1 MTKYKPRK
9 KTKYITYLDANN
21 LDGWAMSKPLPTH
34 GFKWMNDEELKDWEQ
49 IPCCLEVDLDYPRDL
64 HDLHNDYPLAPEPL
78 KVNKVYKL
86 IPNLYNKTKYVI
98 HHENLKQYI
107 KLGLRLK
114 KIHRSIRFEE
124 SEWLKPYIYLNTN
137 LRAKASNNFEKDF
150 FKLMNNSIYGKTME
164 NIRNRVDIHL
174 VTNKRDSKKFVSK
187 PNYNHRNIFSDNLI
201 AIHMKKTKLVFNKP
215 VYLGMCI
222 LDLSKTLM
230 YDFHYNYIKKKYGD
244 RAKLLFTDT
253 DSLCYEIETKDF
265 YADIKPDVMGLF
277 DTSDYPKNHPSS
289 IPIGVNKKVLGKF
302 KEEAEGH
309 QIREFVGLRSK
320 LYAYHF
326 DKEIVKKGKKILI
339 EKACKGITKNVKKKN
354 ITFKDYKNCLF
365 QKQLLM

>member
-137 LRAKASNNFEKDF
+137 LGAKASNNFEKDF

-230 YDFHYNYIKKKYGD
+230 IFIIIILK
-244 RAKLLFTDT
+244 R
-253 DSLCYEIETKDF
+253 SMVVE
-265 YADIKPDVMGLF
+265 
-277 DTSDYPKNHPSS
+277 PSYY
-289 IPIGVNKKVLGKF
+289 L
-302 KEEAEGH
+302 
-309 QIREFVGLRSK
+309 Q
-320 LYAYHF
+320 
-326 DKEIVKKGKKILI
+326 ILI
-339 EKACKGITKNVKKKN
+339 ASVMRLRLKIFMLILSLMSWVSLILQTILKITLHQYQSV
-354 ITFKDYKNCLF
+354 
-365 QKQLLM
+365 